1 MRRIEIAEEIS
12 AVLQP
17 NSCCNGT
24 MNTPVPPTA
33 PAITKAVRKV
43 TNIITHP

>member
-1 MRRIEIAEEIS
+1 MRRIENAEEIS

-24 MNTPVPPTA
+24 RNTPVPPTA
-33 PAITKAVRKV
+33 PAVTKAVRKAINIV
-43 TNIITHP
+43 TRP